1 MGLTVMAGTIVM
13 AGSWS
18 QLSIWSLTLMVITP
32 DTAGVLPS
40 LRLNGMVTVPVKPS
54 AGVKVNEPSGLVV
67 KVPEPL
73 GDTVLKANVRL
84 SPSASL
90 V

>member
-1 MGLTVMAGTIVM
+1 MLDN
-13 AGSWS
+13 
-18 QLSIWSLTLMVITP
+18 ITKKNI
-32 DTAGVLPS
+32 DDCRDVLV
-40 LRLNGMVTVPVKPS
+40 G
-54 AGVKVNEPSGLVV
+54 

-84 SPSASL
+84 SPLASL